1 MYKKNMKN
9 EKNINLMDNQEISGI
24 EVEGQVAQNIV
35 ELLNS
40 RAQNLSESE
49 AQRLSAARS
58 QAVNHLANR
67 QLKLAADGSTSR
79 NGNALRWFGHHVGH
93 YFEQHRLMSAGL
105 VVLTMLLTFVAV
117 QQLGGSSNLENSDA
131 FLLASDLPP
140 EAYADKGFD
149 TWLDTN

>member
-1 MYKKNMKN
+1 
-9 EKNINLMDNQEISGI
+9 MDNQDISGI
-24 EVEGQVAQNIV
+24 EVEGQVAHNIV

-40 RAQNLSESE
+40 RAQNLSEAE
-49 AQRLSAARS
+49 VQRLSAARS

-67 QLKLAADGSTSR
+67 QLALAADGSVSH
-79 NGNALRWFGHHVGH
+79 NGNALRWFGRHVGH

>member
-1 MYKKNMKN
+1 MNKKNMEN
-9 EKNINLMDNQEISGI
+9 EKNINLMDNQDISGI
-24 EVEGQVAQNIV
+24 EVEGQVAHNIV

-40 RAQNLSESE
+40 RTDNLTE
-49 AQRLSAARS
+49 AEVQRLSVARS
-58 QAVNHLANR
+58 QAVNHLAKR
-67 QLKLAADGSTSR
+67 QLALAADGSISR
-79 NGNALRWFGHHVGH
+79 NGNALRWFGQHVGH

-117 QQLGGSSNLENSDA
+117 QQLGSSSNLENSDA

>member
-1 MYKKNMKN
+1 MEN
-9 EKNINLMDNQEISGI
+9 EKNINLMDNQDISGI
-24 EVEGQVAQNIV
+24 EVEGQVAHNIV

-40 RAQNLSESE
+40 RTDNLTE
-49 AQRLSAARS
+49 AEVQRLSVARS
-58 QAVNHLANR
+58 QAVNHLAKR
-67 QLKLAADGSTSR
+67 QLALAADGSISR
-79 NGNALRWFGHHVGH
+79 NGNGNALRWFGHHVGH

>member
-1 MYKKNMKN
+1 MYKKNMEN
-9 EKNINLMDNQEISGI
+9 EKNINLMDNQVISGI
-24 EVEGQVAQNIV
+24 EVEGQIAHNIV

-40 RAQNLSESE
+40 RAQNLSE
-49 AQRLSAARS
+49 AQAQCLSAARS
-58 QAVNHLANR
+58 QAVNHLAKR
-67 QLKLAADGSTSR
+67 QLALAADGSISR